1 MDPVNVNQVLT
12 FIAKCGGYIAVGL
25 AAVGSVIGTGTAGCA
40 AIGAW
45 KRSYLAN
52 KPAAFLLTVFAGAP
66 LSQTIYAM
74 VLMMIMNS
82 RTVVNEGQVIF
93 YLLIGVFAGVAL
105 MLSAFYQGKA
115 GAAACDAFGETNKG
129 FANDLMVLGVVETV
143 ALFALVFAIMVM

>member
-1 MDPVNVNQVLT
+1 
-12 FIAKCGGYIAVGL
+12 
-25 AAVGSVIGTGTAGCA
+25 
-40 AIGAW
+40 
-45 KRSYLAN
+45 
-52 KPAAFLLTVFAGAP
+52 
-66 LSQTIYAM
+66 M

-105 MLSAFYQGKA
+105 MLSAFFQGKA

>member
-1 MDPVNVNQVLT
+1 MNLGLLGT
-12 FIAKCGGYIAVGL
+12 ALALGIAAI
-25 AAVGSVIGTGTAGCA
+25 GSAIGIGTAGSA
-40 AIGAW
+40 SIGAW
-45 KRSYLAN
+45 KKCYMTN
-52 KPAAFLLTVFAGAP
+52 KAAPFILTVFAGAP

-105 MLSAFYQGKA
+105 MLSAFFQGKA

-143 ALFALVFAIMVM
+143 ALFALVFAIMVL

>member
-1 MDPVNVNQVLT
+1 MDPVNVNQVLM

-25 AAVGSVIGTGTAGCA
+25 AAVGSAIGTGTAGCA

-82 RTVVNEGQVIF
+82 RAVTNEGQVIF

-105 MLSAFYQGKA
+105 MLSALFQGKA